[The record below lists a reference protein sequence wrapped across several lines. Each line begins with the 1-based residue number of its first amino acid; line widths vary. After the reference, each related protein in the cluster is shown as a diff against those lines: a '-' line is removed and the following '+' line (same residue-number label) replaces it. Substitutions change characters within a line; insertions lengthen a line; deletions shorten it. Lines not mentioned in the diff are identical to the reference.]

1 MVPATSSLTHAK
13 AQKCALTTGQVAK
26 CPKNS
31 ALIHR
36 AGNWWNFKKNSTADE
51 DELGYTA
58 MSKIPETPDLFQIPR
73 RNRRSGALVLV
84 LVAAAIVTAASLRP
98 GATSVGPVLPELM
111 DSLGMSGGL
120 AGLLVK
126 LVQPRRRRDSIGDL
140 LVGRCE

>member
-36 AGNWWNFKKNSTADE
+36 TGNWWNFKKNSTAGE

-58 MSKIPETPDLFQIPR
+58 MSKIPETPNLFQIPR

-98 GATSVGPVLPELM
+98 GLLL
-111 DSLGMSGGL
+111 LGLCS
-120 AGLLVK
+120 
-126 LVQPRRRRDSIGDL
+126 PN
-140 LVGRCE
+140 